1 MAERVITP
9 KQVFHAEFYLKHNS
23 KRQEHLASLNL
34 PIEKGMTVFE
44 TGAGI
49 GDHTKFFVDAGCVV
63 TPTEGRR
70 ENWLELRK
78 VYPNAVEL
86 DLENTEVGDKK
97 MKSSYDIVYCYGTLY
112 HIGKPLE
119 AIDYMSKKAGK
130 YLFLETCVT
139 YGDDED
145 IGLCRE
151 QVYDPS
157 QSLSGVACR
166 PTRSWI
172 VNRLKERF
180 DYVYVTTTQ
189 PNHPEFPV
197 DWTTKPKTALYRSV
211 FVASREPIKNKF
223 LTEKIPLK
231 QTRIK

>member
-1 MAERVITP
+1 MNRVITP

-49 GDHTKFFVDAGCVV
+49 GDHTKFFVDKGCVV

-78 VYPNAVEL
+78 VYPNAIQL
-86 DLENTEVGDKK
+86 DLENPAEGEKK
-97 MKSSYDIVYCYGTLY
+97 MAKSYDIVYCYGTLY
-112 HIGKPLE
+112 HVGKPLE

-139 YGDDED
+139 QGDHED
-145 IGLCRE
+145 IGLCKE
-151 QVYDPS
+151 AVFDPS

-166 PTRSWI
+166 PTRPWI

-180 DYVYVTTTQ
+180 KYVYITVTQ
-189 PNHPEFPV
+189 PNHYEFPE
-197 DWTTKPKTALYRSV
+197 DWSTVPKTPLYRSV
-211 FVASREPIKNKF
+211 FVASREPIENKL
-223 LTEKIPLK
+223 LTDKIPMK
-231 QTRIK
+231 QKRIK